1 MSEDASSDD
10 SININRS
17 KSVVLLLI
25 DGWGVAPLN
34 EANVFSSART
44 PVFLNLIKEY
54 PVAVLKSFGKN
65 LNLNYLNLGLGQK
78 LDDENI
84 DPQSGITKVI
94 SKAGLTQL
102 KISETERFAAITNF
116 FNGLNEN
123 KENGEDWV
131 IVSSESS
138 VSNHK
143 PVLALKRSLKEITK
157 AINSEKY
164 NFILVSWPLLDLVS
178 ASGDFEAV
186 KKAVET
192 IDIYLKKVLV
202 LVRNKSGVLIVSA
215 THGNVERMKNVLT
228 ELVDNEITDNPVP
241 FLIVGEEFKGKTI
254 GLTDTLDNDLSLLEP
269 AGTLADISPTI
280 LNILEIEKPENM
292 QGNSLI

>member
-1 MSEDASSDD
+1 MSEDSSSDD
-10 SININRS
+10 SININRP
-17 KSVVLLLI
+17 KPVVLLLI

-34 EANVFSSART
+34 EANVFSSARI
-44 PVFLNLIKEY
+44 PVFLSFIKEY

-78 LDDENI
+78 LTSENI
-84 DPQSGITKVI
+84 ELQPGLTNAIA
-94 SKAGLTQL
+94 KAGLKQL
-102 KISETERFAAITNF
+102 KISETERFAAITHF

-123 KENGEDWV
+123 KENSEHWV

-143 PVLALKRSLKEITK
+143 SVLALKRSFKEITR
-157 AINSEKY
+157 AINEDKY

-178 ASGDFEAV
+178 ATGDFEDV

-192 IDIYLKKVLV
+192 LDTYLKKVSIAV
-202 LVRNKSGVLIVSA
+202 QSKGGVLIVSA
-215 THGNVERMKNVLT
+215 THGNVEKIKNVLT
-228 ELVDNEITDNPVP
+228 ELIDNEITDNPVP

-254 GLTDTLDNDLSLLEP
+254 GLTDTMDDDLSLLEA
-269 AGTLADISPTI
+269 AGDLSDIAPTI
-280 LNILEIEKPENM
+280 LKILGIEKPDNM
-292 QGNSLI
+292 KGNSLI